1 MRITGNEGWGVRWRG
16 SKRTTRTSSGLLSL
30 VASALQGSQPPHISH
45 QGPTGDNVNHIRT
58 SDSRKRKAN
67 TQLMYRT
74 TLTDRAA
81 FHHSKRQKT
90 SDFRTSV
97 KKWAESVHDWLG
109 RSSFFSLR
117 VYCRCLS
124 RIYVPLICY
133 TPSRVLVLL
142 YSNTR
147 SEYPGSLSSSWASSL
162 SSSFYPAFDRQR
174 KKKKTCS
181 TEIIQINGTA
191 QMCSHLAFL
200 GATRSWYFFS
210 HAAQGTPDF
219 RLCSLWSCYHHLTLT
234 IIHIQYSCARL
245 LLPSWTD

>member
-16 SKRTTRTSSGLLSL
+16 SKKTTRTSSGLLSL

-124 RIYVPLICY
+124 RIYVPRICY
-133 TPSRVLVLL
+133 TASRVLVLL

-147 SEYPGSLSSSWASSL
+147 SEYPGSFSSSWASSL
-162 SSSFYPAFDRQR
+162 SSSFTPPSN
-174 KKKKTCS
+174 S
-181 TEIIQINGTA
+181 TLTATGIFQINGTA
-191 QMCSHLAFL
+191 
-200 GATRSWYFFS
+200 
-210 HAAQGTPDF
+210 
-219 RLCSLWSCYHHLTLT
+219 SCFPWRYSFLTLLRT
-234 IIHIQYSCARL
+234 GTRPFLVDGGRECEDWFCRAELRASL
-245 LLPSWTD
+245 LGRV